1 MTDQGQLG
9 TAVYLGQLLE
19 GRVAAPW
26 LPTAVFVLSSLVSFA
41 TGTSWGTMGILMPLV
56 IRIAWQ
62 VLSADGQPPTAN
74 DPLLLATIGSV
85 LAGAIFGDHCSP
97 LSDTTILSSHASGCD
112 HVQHVRT
119 QLPYALLAGGVAIGL
134 GTLPVGFGVRP
145 WLMPPLAIA
154 AMVLFLLAFGKRVDV
169 ARVNQ
174 VGAAASAGP
183 G

>member
-1 MTDQGQLG
+1 MTDQDQLG

-26 LPTAVFVLSSLVSFA
+26 LPTAVFVLASLVAFA

-62 VLSADGQPPTAN
+62 VLSADGRPVRSTT
-74 DPLLLATIGSV
+74 PLLLATIGSV

-119 QLPYALLAGGVAIGL
+119 QLPYALLAGGAAIAL
-134 GTLPVGFGVRP
+134 GTLPVGFGVSP

-154 AMVLFLLAFGKRVDV
+154 AMTAFLLTFGKR
-169 ARVNQ
+169 
-174 VGAAASAGP
+174 
-183 G
+183 